1 MSRTTDHDDRQVPLR
16 AKVAFLRQAASF
28 PDGAARVEAI
38 ETHMSWVFLTER
50 HAYKLKKPVRT
61 DFLDYGSLAAR
72 RRHCE
77 AEVSLNRRLADDVY
91 LDTLP
96 LVENPA
102 GQLRLGGEG
111 RVVDWLV
118 KMRRLPASARLDVAI
133 AKGTVDRDRLRAA
146 LERITAFYLEAPPE
160 PTRPFAYRRRIEQE
174 IDTDREALALP
185 SHRVPLAL
193 TERVL
198 AAQRAFLR
206 DRSGLIDERAAH
218 LVEGHGD
225 LRPEHIYLLP
235 DPVIV
240 DRLEFSRDLRIV
252 DPVGELAFLAL
263 ECERLGDRAAGA
275 MALEVYRCRTGDR
288 PPAPLVAFYRSRA
301 ACVRARLAIWHLDE
315 PEAPVGS
322 PWLDRA
328 ARYLE
333 LAERDLGIAR

>member
-1 MSRTTDHDDRQVPLR
+1 LSGAADRDGGVPLQ
-16 AKVAFLRQAASF
+16 AKVAFLKRAASF
-28 PDGAARVEAI
+28 PEAPARVEAI
-38 ETHMSWVFLTER
+38 ETHMSWVFLTDD

-61 DFLDYGSLAAR
+61 EFLDYGSIAAR
-72 RRHCE
+72 RRNGE
-77 AEVSLNRRLADDVY
+77 AEVSLNRRLAEDVY
-91 LDTLP
+91 LGTVP

-102 GQLRLGGEG
+102 GALRLGGDG

-118 KMRRLPASARLDVAI
+118 KMRRLPAEARLDVAI
-133 AKGTVDRDRLRAA
+133 AKGTIDQARLRVA
-146 LERITAFYLEAPPE
+146 LERITAFYLEAPPMA
-160 PTRPFAYRRRIEQE
+160 TRAPAYRRRIEQE
-174 IDTDREALALP
+174 IDADREALSLP
-185 SHRVPLAL
+185 SHRVSLVL
-193 TERVL
+193 TERVIE
-198 AAQRAFLR
+198 AQRAFLR
-206 DRSGLIDERAAH
+206 EQDDLIEQRAAC

-263 ECERLGDRAAGA
+263 ECERLGAPGAGA
-275 MALEVYRCRTGDR
+275 MALEVYARRSGDR

-301 ACVRARLAIWHLDE
+301 ACVRARLAIWHLDD
-315 PEAPVGS
+315 PKAPVGS

-333 LAERDLGIAR
+333 LAERDLGLAA